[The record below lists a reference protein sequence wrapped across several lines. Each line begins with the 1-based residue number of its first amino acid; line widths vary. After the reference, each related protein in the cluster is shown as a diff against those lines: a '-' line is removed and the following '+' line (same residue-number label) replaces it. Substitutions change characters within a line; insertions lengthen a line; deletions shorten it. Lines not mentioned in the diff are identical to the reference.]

1 MNIIAAT
8 VVGYLVGSL
17 PTANTLARFKGVDLR
32 NAGSGNPGTNNAR
45 QLGGYGLAASILL
58 IEFAKGA
65 GASLLG
71 LVIDNEMTAVVAAV
85 AAIAGNVY
93 NVWYRFRGGK
103 GLAIGGGVLL
113 TLWPP
118 GFALAVV
125 AIAGLAATTKS
136 SGKAAVGALA
146 LLIVAGSAWSPFDYS
161 NPWGLQDTTTLPYLA
176 TAMAVLIMP
185 KHVID
190 IRNQVTPLSPP

>member
-1 MNIIAAT
+1 MTIIAAT
-8 VVGYLVGSL
+8 IVGYLVGSL

-32 NAGSGNPGTNNAR
+32 KAGSGNPGTNNAR

-71 LVIDNEMTAVVAAV
+71 LVVEDEMTAVVAGV

-93 NVWYRFRGGK
+93 NIWYRFRGGK

-125 AIAGLAATTKS
+125 AIAGLAAMTKS
-136 SGKAAVGALA
+136 SGKAAVGALT
-146 LLIVAGSAWSPFDYS
+146 LLVVAGSAWSLFDYS
-161 NPWGLQDTTTLPYLA
+161 NAWGVRDTTTLPYLA
-176 TAMAVLIMP
+176 AAMALLIMP
-185 KHVID
+185 KHLLD
-190 IRNQVTPLSPP
+190 IRTRVTPLAPS